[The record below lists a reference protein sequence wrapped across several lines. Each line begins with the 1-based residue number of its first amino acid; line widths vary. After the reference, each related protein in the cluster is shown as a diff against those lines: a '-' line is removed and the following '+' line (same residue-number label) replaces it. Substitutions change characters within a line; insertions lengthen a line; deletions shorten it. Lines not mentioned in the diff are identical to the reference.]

1 MAKTSAAKR
10 SKPAKSAASTNR
22 IGLMDDLRGFC
33 VFCMIF
39 YHGFLLAFQSFGI
52 VAGGQAY
59 DFFRPVQPI
68 FAGIFILLCGISCRL
83 SHSNWERGLKLFGVA
98 LAINL
103 ITILGLPQLERFGFD
118 FSGTEIWFGI
128 LNLLSVSILFFALA
142 HKVLDWL
149 PPAAGAYLMLVF
161 WYVTRFF
168 HRVPR
173 RMGGPPPGRLDVSLL
188 DVPAGHPRPGLLVR
202 RLLPAH
208 PLAVPVP
215 RRRVLRHLH
224 PERPRAE
231 LCVQG
236 APRPDQ
242 LARPACAAH
251 VHRPRPGV
259 VGGAGAAAP
268 HPLDLSLKRNTPR
281 KRRPLYDEKRTRC
294 RVC

>member
-168 HRVPR
+168 EDGRIGFP
-173 RMGGPPPGRLDVSLL
+173 GEWEGRL
-188 DVPAGHPRPGLLVR
+188 PAAWTSHFWTF
-202 RLLPAH
+202 
-208 PLAVPVP
+208 PLGI
-215 RRRVLRHLH
+215 H
-224 PERPRAE
+224 
-231 LCVQG
+231 
-236 APRPDQ
+236 DQ
-242 LARPACAAH
+242 AFWSADYFPLIPWLFLFL
-251 VHRPRPGV
+251 
-259 VGGAGAAAP
+259 AGAYFGSSCSSPALTSA
-268 HPLDLSLKRNTPR
+268 STSRTATCR
-281 KRRPLYDEKRTRC
+281 TSRTRHASAPSTGWAGMRC
-294 RVC
+294 SCTSSTSRRGGWCWSCCTSSISSKETNL

>member
-168 HRVPR
+168 EDGRIGFP
-173 RMGGPPPGRLDVSLL
+173 GEWEGRLPAAWTSHFWTFPLGIHDQAFWSADYFPLIPWLFLFLAGAYFGIYIQNGHVPNFAYKARLGPINWLGRHALL
-188 DVPAGHPRPGLLVR
+188 VYIVHVPAWWLVLELL
-202 RLLPAH
+202 
-208 PLAVPVP
+208 
-215 RRRVLRHLH
+215 HLIH
-224 PERPRAE
+224 
-231 LCVQG
+231 LI
-236 APRPDQ
+236 
-242 LARPACAAH
+242 
-251 VHRPRPGV
+251 
-259 VGGAGAAAP
+259 
-268 HPLDLSLKRNTPR
+268 
-281 KRRPLYDEKRTRC
+281 
-294 RVC
+294 

>member
-103 ITILGLPQLERFGFD
+103 ITILGLPQLERFG
-118 FSGTEIWFGI
+118 SNG
-128 LNLLSVSILFFALA
+128 
-142 HKVLDWL
+142 
-149 PPAAGAYLMLVF
+149 
-161 WYVTRFF
+161 
-168 HRVPR
+168 
-173 RMGGPPPGRLDVSLL
+173 
-188 DVPAGHPRPGLLVR
+188 
-202 RLLPAH
+202 
-208 PLAVPVP
+208 
-215 RRRVLRHLH
+215 
-224 PERPRAE
+224 
-231 LCVQG
+231 
-236 APRPDQ
+236 
-242 LARPACAAH
+242 
-251 VHRPRPGV
+251 
-259 VGGAGAAAP
+259 
-268 HPLDLSLKRNTPR
+268 
-281 KRRPLYDEKRTRC
+281 
-294 RVC
+294 